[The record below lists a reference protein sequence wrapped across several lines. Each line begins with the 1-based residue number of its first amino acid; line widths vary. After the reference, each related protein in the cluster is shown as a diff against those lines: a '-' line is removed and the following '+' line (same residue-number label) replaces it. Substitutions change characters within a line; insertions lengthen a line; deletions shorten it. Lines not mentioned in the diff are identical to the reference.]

1 MQENLSGQGS
11 AAGPTEGAYSAPVFL
26 AGGEGA
32 GCPIP
37 KKSTPFSVLQASALA
52 QNRRLG
58 PSQHD
63 GLDPPLLS
71 AAVKQDLHTVA
82 TVDR

>member
-37 KKSTPFSVLQASALA
+37 KKSTPVLSPSG
-52 QNRRLG
+52 LG
-58 PSQHD
+58 P
-63 GLDPPLLS
+63 GPE
-71 AAVKQDLHTVA
+71 
-82 TVDR
+82 

>member
-1 MQENLSGQGS
+1 MPSPPNSAPNKSQERPSGACRMQENLSGQGS

-37 KKSTPFSVLQASALA
+37 KKSTPVLSPSG
-52 QNRRLG
+52 LG
-58 PSQHD
+58 P
-63 GLDPPLLS
+63 GPE
-71 AAVKQDLHTVA
+71 
-82 TVDR
+82 